1 MTEKETQ
8 HETEE
13 VGDEE
18 EVGESNEGMSASR
31 RGVLKGIGTGAA
43 LTAAGV
49 APSQLDDVE
58 GLVGDSEAIAP
69 AVVGIYA
76 GAAAVGGGRAFENV
90 FGEDDKE
97 ELQELVG
104 ERLWEETYQS
114 AIQARATQEDGFQ
127 QLINQKELLQN
138 YVEQQISFSVY
149 EGVQEGLSKEDVK
162 DKAEDEALEEIAVIE
177 ENLFNTWEQVILPIS
192 RRVELVDEDEDITI
206 EDVFDERGV
215 NTDGGTNQSSGV
227 EADDGFGQILDDVT
241 DPDGGPCQYNLVDG
255 RTVEVNIVGEIYGG
269 TNSSLYG
276 RTESFMVPFARYPD
290 NDTDFID
297 IVTDGYKDGYGTAD
311 PIDVLESWIN
321 GTVKD
326 DYPSVGDDDDVK
338 AHYELVVAPPPD
350 DEDIDLVYIANSY
363 RWMQVHEEIRQLA
376 DDAAQMADDR
386 TELLHDAIDG
396 GDIENPGEIFSPP
409 SEWGDIIGD
418 DPADANEA
426 AGYYRQLGYAEG
438 SNPVEVVLENGAV
451 GEGVIFRTGVSA
463 EGDETT
469 TEEGEHVAPD
479 NYAGSFALSLELTR
493 VPDIPED
500 EDGELDASLN
510 EDPLPDF
517 DAPDSWDDNTAAAG
531 RMQLVAEDGMEDGD
545 VVQIAAS
552 EGDVLAWDVTDTEFV
567 VTSIIGDGDELEFEG
582 VDLGAASEEI
592 DDYEER
598 LVTMVEREQ
607 DTQQS
612 LEDLLEDYDDDG
624 GAVSGDGVGDDNL
637 IAILAGIVGLGAVYA
652 AYKSATQDME
662 VDTPELR
669 E

>member
-1 MTEKETQ
+1 MSGTETQ
-8 HETEE
+8 HETED
-13 VGDEE
+13 VGEAE

-58 GLVGDSEAIAP
+58 GLVDDAEAIAP

-276 RTESFMVPFARYPD
+276 
-290 NDTDFID
+290 
-297 IVTDGYKDGYGTAD
+297 
-311 PIDVLESWIN
+311 
-321 GTVKD
+321 
-326 DYPSVGDDDDVK
+326 
-338 AHYELVVAPPPD
+338 
-350 DEDIDLVYIANSY
+350 
-363 RWMQVHEEIRQLA
+363 
-376 DDAAQMADDR
+376 
-386 TELLHDAIDG
+386 
-396 GDIENPGEIFSPP
+396 
-409 SEWGDIIGD
+409 SEF
-418 DPADANEA
+418 E
-426 AGYYRQLGYAEG
+426 REC
-438 SNPVEVVLENGAV
+438 E
-451 GEGVIFRTGVSA
+451 RTGVVIR
-463 EGDETT
+463 GD
-469 TEEGEHVAPD
+469 V
-479 NYAGSFALSLELTR
+479 FAL
-493 VPDIPED
+493 
-500 EDGELDASLN
+500 
-510 EDPLPDF
+510 F
-517 DAPDSWDDNTAAAG
+517 DCCFIS
-531 RMQLVAEDGMEDGD
+531 
-545 VVQIAAS
+545 
-552 EGDVLAWDVTDTEFV
+552 F
-567 VTSIIGDGDELEFEG
+567 
-582 VDLGAASEEI
+582 
-592 DDYEER
+592 
-598 LVTMVEREQ
+598 
-607 DTQQS
+607 
-612 LEDLLEDYDDDG
+612 
-624 GAVSGDGVGDDNL
+624 
-637 IAILAGIVGLGAVYA
+637 
-652 AYKSATQDME
+652 
-662 VDTPELR
+662 
-669 E
+669 